1 MEITNSASDSVIV
14 GIRVQVGSQALE
26 RIPTFFEVF
35 GRCAKNKYPSNMHFC
50 LLYF

>member
-35 GRCAKNKYPSNMHFC
+35 GRYAKNKYP
-50 LLYF
+50 